1 MTERQAAVA
10 DHPLAPL
17 TLEEVREAVGIV
29 REERDLGPRHRFA
42 GLTLN
47 EPPKEDVLAFKDGS
61 TYEAVISLT
70 RGAVTSWTHLPNIQP
85 PIVLEEFDECEAACK
100 ESPEFQE
107 ALRNRGI
114 DDMNRVLV
122 DPWSAGS
129 YGDEEGRRLSRALTW
144 VYVDGDHNAYAHPV
158 DNLVT
163 IVDLNEMEVVRVEDH
178 GVVAVPQESGAY
190 QPNGRPARAGL
201 KPLEITQP
209 EGPSFEI
216 DGHEVRWQKWSFRI
230 GFTPREGLV
239 LYTVGYEDGGRVRPV
254 LYRASLSEM
263 VVPYGDPRPGQW
275 RKNAFDAG
283 EYNVGALA

>member
-47 EPPKEDVLAFKDGS
+47 EPPKEDVLAFKDGDAFEREAFAVVLDGNDRS

-100 ESPEFQE
+100 ESPEFQK
-107 ALRNRGI
+107 ALCNRGI
-114 DDMNRVLV
+114 DDMDRVLV

-178 GVVAVPQESGAY
+178 GVVAVPRSRGPTSRTAG
-190 QPNGRPARAGL
+190 PRAPASSRS
-201 KPLEITQP
+201 KS
-209 EGPSFEI
+209 PS
-216 DGHEVRWQKWSFRI
+216 RK
-230 GFTPREGLV
+230 V
-239 LYTVGYEDGGRVRPV
+239 L
-254 LYRASLSEM
+254 AS
-263 VVPYGDPRPGQW
+263 R
-275 RKNAFDAG
+275 
-283 EYNVGALA
+283 